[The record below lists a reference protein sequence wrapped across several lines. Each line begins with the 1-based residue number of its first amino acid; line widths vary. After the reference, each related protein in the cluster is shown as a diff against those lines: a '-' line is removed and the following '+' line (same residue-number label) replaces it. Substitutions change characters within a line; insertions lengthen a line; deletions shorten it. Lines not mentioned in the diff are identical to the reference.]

1 MPNKKQKK
9 IKPYFPYFTWKRDRI
24 SSLITLGVVKS
35 RKDKRAINAKTKREQ
50 YNTEK
55 KNYYVSKLK
64 PKLSKKYA
72 EISKHSKRIQNI
84 AKQNV
89 KIKLKQLD
97 FTPEVVETILSQRNI
112 IDIIDTAQSSIES
125 KKVYK
130 KLIQHRKNKT
140 YDYST
145 GKWYK
150 DINYS
155 RKISMEKYWVKVKSL
170 SEALSMEINEVR
182 NLLSIGG
189 DDMFEGLTETV
200 FIYAPDFASPE
211 ELRDYWGKIRDWSKE
226 LNMPIPK
233 VRSIFKHFGENYFIK
248 RGK

>member
-9 IKPYFPYFTWKRDRI
+9 IKPYLIYSAWKRERV
-24 SSLITLGVVKS
+24 SSLIQLGEIKS
-35 RKDKRAINAKTKREQ
+35 RKDKRAITARTKRDI
-50 YNTEK
+50 YDTEK
-55 KNYYVSKLK
+55 KNYYVSKLR
-64 PKLSKKYA
+64 PKLAQKFT

-84 AKQNV
+84 AKKNI
-89 KIKLKQLD
+89 KTKLKQLD
-97 FTPEVVETILSQRNI
+97 FTPEVIETILSQRNI
-112 IDIIDTAQSSIES
+112 IQIINTAQSSIES

-145 GKWYK
+145 KRWYK
-150 DINYS
+150 DIDYS

-182 NLLSIGG
+182 NLLKIGG
-189 DDMFEGLTETV
+189 DDMFEGLTESV

-233 VRSIFKHFGENYFIK
+233 VRSIYKHFGENYFIK